1 MRKDWAEVIILLK
14 REIRSQLIDGKLT
27 IKDPPCMAY
36 GIDIEFTFGDNHFVY
51 FMSENLINRIK
62 NDPDYGRKFA
72 RHYIS
77 LLIEHLKKK
86 KVDPW
91 RFLNGTT

>member
-36 GIDIEFTFGDNHFVY
+36 GIDIEFAFGDNHFVY
-51 FMSENLINRIK
+51 FMSEKLIDRIK
-62 NDPDYGRKFA
+62 NNQEYGRKFA

-91 RFLNGTT
+91 RFARKT

>member
-36 GIDIEFTFGDNHFVY
+36 GIDIEFTFGDNRFVY

-62 NDPDYGRKFA
+62 DDPEYGKKFA
-72 RHYIS
+72 KHYIS

-86 KVDPW
+86 RVDPW
-91 RFLNGTT
+91 RFARKT

>member
-1 MRKDWAEVIILLK
+1 MRKDWAEVIILLN

-27 IKDPPCMAY
+27 IKDPSCMTY
-36 GIDIEFTFGDNHFVY
+36 GMDIEFTFGDFHFVY

-62 NDPDYGRKFA
+62 DDPDYGKKFA

-86 KVDPW
+86 RVDPW
-91 RFLNGTT
+91 RFARKT

>member
-36 GIDIEFTFGDNHFVY
+36 GMDIEFTFGNNHFVY
-51 FMSENLINRIK
+51 FMSENLIDRIK
-62 NDPDYGRKFA
+62 NDPEYGKKFA
-72 RHYIS
+72 KHYIS

-86 KVDPW
+86 KVDPCIFA
-91 RFLNGTT
+91 RKT

>member
-36 GIDIEFTFGDNHFVY
+36 GMDIEFTFSGNHFVY
-51 FMSENLINRIK
+51 FMSENLIYRIK
-62 NDPDYGRKFA
+62 NDQDYGKKFA
-72 RHYIS
+72 KHYIS
-77 LLIEHLKKK
+77 LLIEHMKKK

-91 RFLNGTT
+91 RFARKT